1 MLKLD
6 DPVQQTTTASDT
18 ATPAFDVRGLTVEF
32 PTIRGNPTVAV
43 RDLDLRIESGEIF
56 GLVGESG
63 AGKTTLARSLLRL
76 PPEPGR
82 TRRRRTAVRW
92 QRHHASD

>member
-1 MLKLD
+1 M
-6 DPVQQTTTASDT
+6 
-18 ATPAFDVRGLTVEF
+18 RG
-32 PTIRGNPTVAV
+32 
-43 RDLDLRIESGEIF
+43 LDLRSRGEIF

-82 TRRRRTAVRW
+82 IAGGDILLNGRDLMPLETSSSSVSVAATSR
-92 QRHHASD
+92 